1 MHALVCATDHASN
14 SHTYRR
20 KYHSKQAPKYTTT
33 TNVQFYR
40 EKYDTYMSLIAHRF
54 FSMLF
59 QFIHIIWLV
68 FSLGAD
74 DMNTVDCGIGSF
86 FSYPFW
92 TCRKCL
98 LQKGLDVFSCD
109 LTNTITCTMLARYFF
124 AFRTK
129 KKETKTHK
137 NRKIQAYFV
146 QIIIKFA
153 FSIYY
158 TFFCAIV
165 RFTDSYLNRVED
177 LCDCKAVGSIVCLNF
192 KLNKFHI

>member
-1 MHALVCATDHASN
+1 MCATDHASN

-33 TNVQFYR
+33 TTNVQFYK

-74 DMNTVDCGIGSF
+74 DMNTVDCGIDFF
-86 FSYPFW
+86 FSFPFW

-98 LQKGLDVFSCD
+98 LQKGLDVFPCD
-109 LTNTITCTMLARYFF
+109 LTNTITCTMLARYFLHF
-124 AFRTK
+124 KHK
-129 KKETKTHK
+129 KKKQKHK
-137 NRKIQAYFV
+137 KIRKSKHI
-146 QIIIKFA
+146 
-153 FSIYY
+153 S
-158 TFFCAIV
+158 
-165 RFTDSYLNRVED
+165 
-177 LCDCKAVGSIVCLNF
+177 F
-192 KLNKFHI
+192 KL